1 VDLRASPIHDN
12 HLKSQGEQVSGQSP
26 AAEFQAIVRVA
37 HELADLSGPV
47 ILKYFRKSTPVEN
60 KAVGGAFDPVTKA
73 DRGAEKAIVQALATR
88 FPDHGVVGE
97 EFGTKAGSSAFQ
109 WIIDPIDGT
118 RSFIIGSPLWGTLI
132 GVLRDG
138 VPYFGLMDQP
148 FTGERFWSGDRASY
162 HSVHGGRPS
171 KLKTRPCTRIED
183 AVLTSTHPDLFEGAE
198 KSAVLA
204 DLKGAARLTRYGGD
218 CYGYC
223 LLAAGHVDIIVET
236 GLKPYDIVALVP
248 IIERAGGRV
257 TTWDGSDPSGG
268 GDIIATGDARLHE
281 SAMKLIGRS

>member
-1 VDLRASPIHDN
+1 MEFRISPDHDN
-12 HLKSQGEQVSGQSP
+12 HLKSQGERVSGPSP
-26 AAEFQAIVRVA
+26 ATDFQAIVRVA

-47 ILKYFRKSTPVEN
+47 ILKYFRKPMPVEN

-73 DRGAEKAIVQALATR
+73 DRGAEKAIAQALATR

-97 EFGTKAGSSAFQ
+97 EFGTKVGSSAFQ
-109 WIIDPIDGT
+109 WVIDPIDGT

-162 HSVHGGRPS
+162 YSVRRRPAHAPEDEDLHPHRGRSTDLDPPRPFRRS
-171 KLKTRPCTRIED
+171 GTESPYSTR
-183 AVLTSTHPDLFEGAE
+183 
-198 KSAVLA
+198 
-204 DLKGAARLTRYGGD
+204 LKGAARLTRYGGD

-223 LLAAGHVDIIVET
+223 LLAGGHVDIIVEP
-236 GLKPYDIVALVP
+236 GLKPYDIVALIP

-257 TTWDGSDPSGG
+257 TTWTARTRRAA
-268 GDIIATGDARLHE
+268 AT
-281 SAMKLIGRS
+281 SSQPAMHACTRRP